1 MASVWAELRRRNVV
15 RVAVA
20 YAIASW
26 LILQLTDVLIPLLSL
41 PEWVGKFV
49 LLMLVVGFALA
60 LFLAWVYEL
69 TPEGLKKEKDVDR
82 SQSITHV
89 TGRKLDFSIM
99 AIMAL
104 ALVYFAYD
112 KFLLEPTGDEPA
124 VTATTQSPDAART
137 KRPKQSIAVLPF
149 VNMSSE
155 PEQEFFSDGISEEL
169 LNMLAQLPGLRV
181 AARTSSFQ
189 FKGMNPDIAK
199 IADTLNV
206 AHILEGSVR
215 KSGTKLRIT
224 AQLIKADDGFHLW
237 SHSYD
242 RELDDIFAVQ
252 DEIAQ
257 AIVSELRL
265 RLIDNTQIAS
275 GSTSNAGAYQE
286 YLKGRYF
293 WNLRTS
299 PDLLTAIEHFEAAT
313 QLDPEYAEAW
323 AGLADTFV
331 VLPAYDRD
339 DGTAMAR
346 YERAR
351 EAAQRALAID
361 PTMGRAYAALGS
373 ASGSIFRWQEASDYY
388 ERAHEL
394 APNYASGWQWY
405 GTHLAEMGRKDE
417 GLAALERALELDP
430 VSRIINNNYA
440 ETLRGAGRTEEA
452 VKHFE
457 YAISLDPEFDLH
469 WWGLGYAHLEVGH
482 FPEARVAF
490 RAYAQLS
497 GEKSELLMTWIDRV
511 ENYVTTGQVIE
522 VSPELLE
529 MPSLGR
535 REWALFFILSGQ
547 IDAGLDFLEAAA
559 DAGYS
564 DAGLYWTLNDYGFR
578 SVWDNPRFIA
588 LRLRV
593 GLPEA
598 TIK

>member
-1 MASVWAELRRRNVV
+1 MASVWGELRRRNVV

-20 YAIASW
+20 YAITSW
-26 LILQLTDVLIPLLSL
+26 LILQLTDVLIPLLTL
-41 PEWVGKFV
+41 PEWVGKLV
-49 LLMLVVGFALA
+49 LLMLVVGFPLA
-60 LFLAWVYEL
+60 LFLAWAYEL

-82 SQSITHV
+82 SQSITYV
-89 TGRKLDFSIM
+89 TGRKLDFIII
-99 AIMAL
+99 AVLAL

-112 KFLLEPTGDEPA
+112 KFLLEPTGDETA
-124 VTATTQSPDAART
+124 VRATTQPSDPAGAERSEL
-137 KRPKQSIAVLPF
+137 SIAVLPF
-149 VNMSSE
+149 VNMSSD

-169 LNMLAQLPGLRV
+169 LNMLAQLPGLHV

-257 AIVSELRL
+257 AIVNELRL
-265 RLIDNTQIAS
+265 RLIDHTQIAS
-275 GSTSNAGAYQE
+275 GATINAEAYQE

-293 WNLRTS
+293 WNLRTG
-299 PDLLTAIEHFEAAT
+299 PDLLTAIEHFKAAT

-323 AGLADTFV
+323 AGLADTFT
-331 VLPAYDRD
+331 VLPAYDID
-339 DGTAMAR
+339 DGKAMAR

-361 PTMGRAYAALGS
+361 PTMGRAYAVLGNT
-373 ASGSIFRWQEASDYY
+373 SGSIFRWQEASDYY

-394 APNYASGWQWY
+394 APNYAPGWQWY
-405 GTHLAEMGRKDE
+405 GTHLAEMGRNDE

-457 YAISLDPEFDLH
+457 YAISLDPKFDLH
-469 WWGLGYAHLEVGH
+469 RWGLGFAHLEVGH

-490 RAYAQLS
+490 QAYAQLS

-511 ENYVTTGQVIE
+511 ENYATTGQVIE
-522 VSPELLE
+522 VFPELLE
-529 MPSLGR
+529 ARGITR
-535 REWALFFILSGQ
+535 RDWALFFILSGQ